1 MINIC
6 LSADN
11 NYAPYAGVVIASVLK
26 NSKPED
32 ELCFYIL
39 DGGIEDINKQKL
51 KSLVSIKSCG
61 IHFVP
66 VDQEKFDDYKKITTH
81 SYVSL
86 ATYYRLKLS
95 QLLNTDVERAI
106 YLDCDIVVNDS
117 LAELFNTDLEGN
129 YIGGIMDI
137 RVKYKPKWKNRTYIN
152 AGVLLIDLKKMRQDK
167 IEKKF
172 LEYTKENIENIT
184 AGDQDIINY
193 TLDGKIKILDD
204 LWNVQVSSFLSR
216 SNFTKY
222 PKIIHYIAKK
232 KPWKFG
238 SYSYFKEKYFEYLSY
253 TPWAISEEEKF
264 RWTVWNEIC
273 SILNFVIDKPLFL
286 FRPKYWE
293 AVFASIL
300 KR

>member
-11 NYAPYAGVVIASVLK
+11 NYAPYAGVVIASILK
-26 NSKPED
+26 NSKPEE

-61 IHFVP
+61 IHFIP
-66 VDQEKFDDYKKITTH
+66 VDKEKFDDYKKITTH
-81 SYVSL
+81 SYISL

-95 QLLNTDVERAI
+95 QLLNTEVERVI
-106 YLDCDIVVNDS
+106 YLDCDVVVNDS
-117 LAELFNTDLEGN
+117 LAELFNADLGDN

-137 RVKYKPKWKNRTYIN
+137 RVKYKPKWKNKTYIN
-152 AGVLLIDLKKMRQDK
+152 AGVLLIDLEKMRQDE

-172 LEYTKENIENIT
+172 LDYTRENIDNIT

-193 TLDGKIKILDD
+193 TLSGKIKILDD

-216 SNFTKY
+216 SNFTKH

-238 SYSYFKEKYFEYLSY
+238 SYSYFKEKYFKYLSY
-253 TPWAISEEEKF
+253 TPWAISEKEKF
-264 RWTVWNEIC
+264 KWTVLNEIC
-273 SILNFVIDKPLFL
+273 SIFNFIIDKPMFL

>member
-293 AVFASIL
+293 AVFAGIL